1 MIATD
6 ITRDKVRFSQTWN
19 LLEDGRCFRVRIPIA
34 IYLVNSIGISR
45 VVRNE
50 LLSPR
55 LDMKNILIRIRE
67 VIPVSH
73 AINTKRLRIEPC
85 RHHAV
90 IRLTGFP
97 PENRDRDSMMFMS
110 PCPKSPEHFQ
120 ISSRGFE
127 PRSLRSARD
136 AQNNGPNNLCD
147 KTRKILED
155 VGDSVTSSG

>member
-19 LLEDGRCFRVRIPIA
+19 SLEDGRCFRVRIPIA
-34 IYLVNSIGISR
+34 IYLVNSIGISW

-55 LDMKNILIRIRE
+55 LDMKNILIRVQE

-90 IRLTGFP
+90 IRLTG
-97 PENRDRDSMMFMS
+97 S
-110 PCPKSPEHFQ
+110 PQRTETVVRWCLCHH
-120 ISSRGFE
+120 
-127 PRSLRSARD
+127 ARK
-136 AQNNGPNNLCD
+136 AQNTFRFLAEVLSLAAYPLPATL
-147 KTRKILED
+147 KTTGLITHVTKQEKYLKMLEIQ
-155 VGDSVTSSG
+155 